1 LDGQEWKGDIQ
12 LVGNTLSSY
21 VVVRKSGDDWDI
33 LSTANNTFTFSP
45 SDETRAKQL
54 WNWAQER
61 LGSHST
67 INVEHQFTLASIVAN
82 EDNGHLQD
90 QDLTVMVTAKFP
102 FPLNARSAVM
112 PRGFL
117 RVWDGTGTST
127 TDP

>member
-1 LDGQEWKGDIQ
+1 
-12 LVGNTLSSY
+12 LVGNKPSSY
-21 VVVRKSGDDWDI
+21 VVVRKTDDDWDV
-33 LSTANNTFTFSP
+33 LSTANSTFTFTS
-45 SDETRAKQL
+45 SDETQAKEL
-54 WNWAQER
+54 WNWGQGR

-67 INVEHQFTLASIVAN
+67 INAEHRFTLASIVAN
-82 EDNGHLQD
+82 QDNGRLKD

-117 RVWDGTGTST
+117 RVWDGTGAST